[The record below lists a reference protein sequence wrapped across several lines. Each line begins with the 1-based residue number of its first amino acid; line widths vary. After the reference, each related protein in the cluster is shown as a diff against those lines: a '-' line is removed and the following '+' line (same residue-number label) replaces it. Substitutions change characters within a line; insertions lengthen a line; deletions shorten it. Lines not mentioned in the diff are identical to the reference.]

1 MLHANLVAGDGQTA
15 GNQGGF
21 TPDYPGQPESGTIL
35 WGESIRVEDG
45 TIRPNNPLVRLF
57 GVPGE
62 WGAGGPLN
70 GAQVVADVTFDVTA
84 DSGSEAEIMF
94 DLTRTFAILAG
105 TGQAVSTSN
114 SRYTV

>member
-1 MLHANLVAGDGQTA
+1 LSFNNVDYTASTFNTA
-15 GNQGGF
+15 GG
-21 TPDYPGQPESGTIL
+21 PLD
-35 WGESIRVEDG
+35 DG
-45 TIRPNNPLVRLF
+45 TTYVEFSR
-57 GVPGE
+57 GHT
-62 WGAGGPLN
+62 GGPLN

-114 SRYTV
+114 SRYTI